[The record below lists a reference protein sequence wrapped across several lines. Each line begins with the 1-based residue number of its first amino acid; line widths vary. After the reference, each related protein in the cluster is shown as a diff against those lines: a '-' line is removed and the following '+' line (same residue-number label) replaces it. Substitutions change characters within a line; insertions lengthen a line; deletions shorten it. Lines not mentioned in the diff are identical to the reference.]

1 MRFSVRSKVS
11 IFVSLLTILTLVSAF
26 MVVVTGHAT
35 ASHAA
40 SRLAGPAYHGI
51 PTQGQLVKTW
61 QGHASGNTVRHA
73 SANRPQMVSLR
84 SPQTGVGAPVSKT
97 TVNSDPASAKFGGAV
112 HAFNGLSDLD
122 QATANGDPVL
132 ADVTPPDQGLCI
144 GNDAS
149 LSGNPKAVFET
160 INDAVRETD
169 VNGNLLFPDLS
180 FANFFGDPNAFSD
193 PRCFYD
199 PQNGAFFFTVIS
211 SASFGGND
219 SFDDVLVINASGSF
233 ALYQFSTSEVGTCF
247 GDQPHTGY
255 DNNALYVTT
264 DQFCNTGYLGGLLI
278 AISMPDLVNEVVSP
292 HAVSFTN
299 LTLNSIPVLTLE
311 PAVTVGGSNIEYL
324 ENSFPYDALGNSISA
339 DNQIGLW
346 TVTND
351 SAISTLPLTVTLSA
365 TTITSEEYF
374 FPVPAQSTGN
384 GSITTVCDP
393 AQPSICVPVQ
403 SEQFLNPDDDRM
415 LQVEALNQNG
425 TIQLWSALDTALSVA
440 GDTQTRDGAAWFEIN
455 PVAQS
460 VTQQGYVALAGDNL
474 LYPAIFRST
483 SGLTTMTF
491 TITGVGG
498 KVALNPSA
506 AWINLSASLPA
517 ISLVAQGAGPH
528 KSFSGPL
535 FDEPR
540 WGDYSAATLD
550 PNNGGVWMATEYIPS
565 APHQA
570 LFDNW
575 GTFVF
580 QVD

>member
-35 ASHAA
+35 ASRAA
-40 SRLAGPAYHGI
+40 SSYTGNPMS
-51 PTQGQLVKTW
+51 GQQVKTW
-61 QGHASGNTVRHA
+61 QGRPSGNVTSNA
-73 SANRPQMVSLR
+73 PNRPRSFSVLAPKGSPNGSASRVSV
-84 SPQTGVGAPVSKT
+84 TGDPPAKLAT
-97 TVNSDPASAKFGGAV
+97 TP

-122 QATANGDPVL
+122 QATANGDPFL
-132 ADVTPPDQGLCI
+132 AEVTPPDQGLCI
-144 GNDAS
+144 GNDAR
-149 LSGNPKAVFET
+149 LPGDPEVVFES
-160 INDAVRETD
+160 INDATRETD
-169 VNGNLLFPDLS
+169 LNGNLLVPDLS
-180 FANFFGDPNAFSD
+180 FANFFQDPNAFSD

-219 SFDDVLVINASGSF
+219 TFDDVLVINASGSTT
-233 ALYQFSTSEVGTCF
+233 LYQFSTSEVGTCF

-264 DQFCNTGYLGGLLI
+264 DQFCGADQNTYSGALLI
-278 AISMPDLVNEVVSP
+278 AISMSDLVNEVASP
-292 HAVSFTN
+292 HAVAFAN
-299 LTLNSIPVLTLE
+299 LSLGGAPVLTLE

-324 ENSFPYDALGNSISA
+324 ENSFVVSDSNFDLIPA
-339 DNQIGLW
+339 DNRIGLW
-346 TVTND
+346 KVTND
-351 SAISTLPLTVTLSA
+351 SAISTAPGTVTLSA
-365 TTITSEEYF
+365 TIITSEEYV

-384 GSITTVCDP
+384 GSIATVCDP
-393 AQPSICVPVQ
+393 NQPSICIPVQ

-415 LQVEALNQNG
+415 LQVEAFNQNG
-425 TIQLWSALDTALSVA
+425 TIQLWSALDTAVSVA

-460 VTQQGYVALAGDNL
+460 ITQQGYVALAGDNL
-474 LYPAIFRST
+474 LYPAIFHST
-483 SGLTTMTF
+483 SGLTSMTF

-506 AWINLSASLPA
+506 AWINLSDPLPA
-517 ISLVAQGAGPH
+517 IRLVAQGAGPH

-535 FDEPR
+535 FNRPR

-550 PNNGGVWMATEYIPS
+550 PTSGGIWLATEYIPS

-580 QVD
+580 EVD